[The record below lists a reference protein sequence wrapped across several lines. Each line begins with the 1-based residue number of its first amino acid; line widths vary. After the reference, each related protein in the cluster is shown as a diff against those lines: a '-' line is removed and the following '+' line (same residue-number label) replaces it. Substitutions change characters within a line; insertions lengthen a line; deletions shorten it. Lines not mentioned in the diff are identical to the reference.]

1 MAIRKGIRPAGAGHS
16 NSQSGCLLLITC
28 ELRLKTG
35 CDVLDVTVATV
46 ATGRNRTRP
55 GLTTSK
61 VELQS
66 DPPAKMLLA
75 CVVLDSC
82 IRFLIGTTRC
92 ITSVSVTLQVCAFT
106 LHVCSRISAL
116 ETCIPASAC
125 RWLFE
130 RCRYA
135 VQRGWSIRYC
145 RWTLHDQSQ
154 ADYREADYRKRHWYM
169 LADPSEASPYIA
181 PT

>member
-1 MAIRKGIRPAGAGHS
+1 MQIEGGKIQVAIRKGIRPAGAGHS

-92 ITSVSVTLQVCAFT
+92 ITSVSATLQVCDFAGMRIHFTRLLAYLSTRNVYPCKCLQVAF
-106 LHVCSRISAL
+106 
-116 ETCIPASAC
+116 
-125 RWLFE
+125 
-130 RCRYA
+130 
-135 VQRGWSIRYC
+135 
-145 RWTLHDQSQ
+145 
-154 ADYREADYRKRHWYM
+154 
-169 LADPSEASPYIA
+169 
-181 PT
+181 